1 MYHISIYRIKYIFKV
16 ITIHKRSDIMIEQDT
31 VKLLRECDAG
41 IKMGVYSIEEVLSD
55 VNNGNFKQM
64 LEKAKSDHQQ
74 LQDEIQIL
82 LDKYHDDG
90 KDPNPMAKGMSWFKT
105 NIKISADSSD
115 NTIADLITDGCNMG
129 VKTLHKYLNK
139 YKAAD
144 EKSKDIAKKL
154 INIEE
159 ALTVDMRSY
168 L

>member
-41 IKMGVYSIEEVLSD
+41 IKMGVYSIEEVLGD

-159 ALTVDMRSY
+159 GLTVDMRSY